1 MTSITVRDDAHWHE
15 LRSKH
20 IGGSEVAAL
29 FGLSPFTTRWQLWME
44 KSGKLPPEDLSGKK
58 HIQAGQFLERGIAEW
73 ASHIWKLPIH
83 KVEDYYTVDDCPGM
97 GASFDFATE
106 NMEPVEIKWSVF
118 GDGWE
123 YDAETITV
131 APENYI
137 LQVQQQMACS
147 GAEFGWLIAMLRN
160 EPRRMKIPRND
171 NIIASIKAEITA
183 FWASVENGE
192 APDIDFS
199 LDGDAVSRLLD
210 EVPMSDVTLPDTY
223 AAQFEAYLANAAAEK
238 SAREEK
244 ERIKAMLLKAAI
256 DEMEKMN
263 TSQDKA
269 IVRCGERQMSIS
281 TVKAGAGTL
290 ITPDMVGQSYGKRSA
305 YKRITFK

>member
-1 MTSITVRDDAHWHE
+1 MTSIIVRDTAHWHE
-15 LRSKH
+15 LRAKH

-44 KSGKLPPEDLSGKK
+44 KSGKLPPEDLSGNK

-106 NMEPVEIKWSVF
+106 NMEPVEIKWSAF

-123 YDAETITV
+123 YDADTITV

-171 NIIASIKAEITA
+171 KIIASIKAEITA
-183 FWASVENGE
+183 FWASVADGIEPE
-192 APDIDFS
+192 IDFS
-199 LDGDAVSRLLD
+199 LDGEAVARLLD
-210 EVPMSDVTLPDTY
+210 EVPLSNVTLPDTY
-223 AAQFEAYLANAAAEK
+223 ATQFEAYLANAAAEK
-238 SAREEK
+238 SAKEEK
-244 ERIKAMLLKAAI
+244 ERIKAVILKAAI

-263 TSQDKA
+263 TSQDDA
-269 IVRCGERQMSIS
+269 IVRCGERQMKIT

-290 ITPDMVGQSYGKRSA
+290 ITADMVGQSYGKRSA